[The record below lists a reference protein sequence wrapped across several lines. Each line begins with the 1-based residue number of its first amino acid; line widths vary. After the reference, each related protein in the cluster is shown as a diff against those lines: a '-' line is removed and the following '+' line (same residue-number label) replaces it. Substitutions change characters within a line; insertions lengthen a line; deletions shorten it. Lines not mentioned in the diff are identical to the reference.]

1 MFQQNLRDEESARF
15 LQDPD
20 VINLLSTC
28 KPLSAVVSSDY
39 QAVFY
44 VGGEVFDSTDLIVDG

>member
-1 MFQQNLRDEESARF
+1 MLQQNLRDEESARF

-20 VINLLSTC
+20 VINMLSTC
-28 KPLSAVVSSDY
+28 KPLSTVVSSDY

-44 VGGEVFDSTDLIVDG
+44 VGGKIFDSTDLV